1 MRERRDA
8 NRPGRPKEK
17 HRINEQ
23 ITSRTV
29 RLIGLNAE
37 QIGVIT
43 IQEALT
49 LAEEGGYD
57 LVEVAPD
64 VDPPVCKIL
73 DYGKLRY
80 REQKKA
86 AEARKHSTTHGVKE
100 IRVRYSTDKHDLETK
115 VRNARRFIDEG
126 DRVRFQMRFRGREV
140 EYRDLGLVIFRQIGA
155 ELQDIAAVEEMTPL
169 LGKRMT
175 MTLVPKALVKPPQ

>member
-1 MRERRDA
+1 MRDRRDGD
-8 NRPGRPKEK
+8 RPRQPKGK

-37 QIGVIT
+37 QLGVVSIE
-43 IQEALT
+43 EALSR
-49 LAEEGGYD
+49 AEEDGHD

-86 AEARKHSTTHGVKE
+86 AEARKHSTTHGITE
-100 IRVRYSTDKHDLETK
+100 LRVRYSTAQHDLDTK
-115 VRNARRFIDEG
+115 VRNARRFITEG

-140 EYRDLGLVIFRQIGA
+140 EYRDLGLEMFKQISTDL
-155 ELQDIAAVEEMTPL
+155 EDIAVVEEMTPL
-169 LGKRMT
+169 MGKRMT
-175 MTLVPKALVKPPQ
+175 MTLVPKALAKTN